1 MVCILL
7 EQVDVIL
14 GINWLELNQVF
25 TKCFDKLVQCAA
37 DCKCSDDALLEAKG
51 KGVVYDLPG
60 VCEFPKVFPEDIS
73 DLPPEREVDFSI
85 DLVPGTSLVSMTS
98 YRMSASELGKLKK
111 QLKDLL
117 EKKYVQPSVSLWG
130 VSVLLVKEEGR

>member
-1 MVCILL
+1 
-7 EQVDVIL
+7 
-14 GINWLELNQVF
+14 
-25 TKCFDKLVQCAA
+25 
-37 DCKCSDDALLEAKG
+37 
-51 KGVVYDLPG
+51 
-60 VCEFPKVFPEDIS
+60 VFPEDIS
-73 DLPPEREVDFSI
+73 DLPLEREVDFSI
-85 DLVPGTSLVSMTS
+85 DLVLGTSPMSMTS